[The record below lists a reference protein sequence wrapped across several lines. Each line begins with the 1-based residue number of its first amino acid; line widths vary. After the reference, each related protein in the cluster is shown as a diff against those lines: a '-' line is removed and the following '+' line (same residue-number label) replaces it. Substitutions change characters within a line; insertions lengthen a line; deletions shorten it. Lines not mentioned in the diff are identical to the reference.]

1 MARSRSRRSAIR
13 RLSLAGALTLLAL
26 AFPASAL
33 AHTPAATVSCTGAH
47 FSWVAFAPGSNTVH
61 WRVTVDGA
69 VFKEGTTVLSDNGGR
84 SGSLDV
90 PFTLNGTHV
99 VAAFSWWF
107 ASDTADG
114 NARAKTS
121 PALAKKTLYCP
132 AAPPPPPPPPPP
144 GVTPPSPV
152 TPQAAATPPAG
163 GTAPAQG
170 VAGVEVA
177 NATARVAAQRSC
189 ASRSARITVSG
200 RLIRQVTFSVNGRR
214 VRTVSVRASQRTVR
228 VSVPLSRG
236 GAARQTVTV
245 RVTFRNGAAP
255 RTLTARATRCAQGA
269 VSPQFTG

>member
-1 MARSRSRRSAIR
+1 APRAEILPLTSVRSDTVLAAEPALLAAHRPFYAVPLRNRAVRGVRAAGQADGPNGGCPRRQSSEERSHHVARSRSRRSALR
-13 RLSLAGALTLLAL
+13 RLSLAGALTLRAL

-69 VFKEGTTVLSDNGGR
+69 VVKEGTTVLSDNGGR

-121 PALAKKTLYCP
+121 
-132 AAPPPPPPPPPP
+132 
-144 GVTPPSPV
+144 
-152 TPQAAATPPAG
+152 
-163 GTAPAQG
+163 
-170 VAGVEVA
+170 
-177 NATARVAAQRSC
+177 
-189 ASRSARITVSG
+189 
-200 RLIRQVTFSVNGRR
+200 
-214 VRTVSVRASQRTVR
+214 
-228 VSVPLSRG
+228 
-236 GAARQTVTV
+236 
-245 RVTFRNGAAP
+245 
-255 RTLTARATRCAQGA
+255 
-269 VSPQFTG
+269 

>member
-1 MARSRSRRSAIR
+1 VARSRSRRSAIR

-47 FSWVAFAPGSNTVH
+47 FSWVAFAPGTNTVH
-61 WRVTVDGA
+61 WRLTVDGA

-121 PALAKKTLYCP
+121 PVGQVET
-132 AAPPPPPPPPPP
+132 
-144 GVTPPSPV
+144 
-152 TPQAAATPPAG
+152 
-163 GTAPAQG
+163 GTW
-170 VAGVEVA
+170 A
-177 NATARVAAQRSC
+177 NR
-189 ASRSARITVSG
+189 
-200 RLIRQVTFSVNGRR
+200 
-214 VRTVSVRASQRTVR
+214 
-228 VSVPLSRG
+228 
-236 GAARQTVTV
+236 
-245 RVTFRNGAAP
+245 
-255 RTLTARATRCAQGA
+255 
-269 VSPQFTG
+269 